1 MSPHTKRSAILPNA
15 SSFFPPPPTLSSFPS
30 PLSLHLQLFN
40 APAAAPPLLLS
51 IPPPQPPRP
60 YGRGSG
66 GKSQTRRAAFAARRS
81 PHGFPPPPRTFSP
94 HGFPHTIPSPKKDG
108 RPQKAAAL
116 SSKQQKNGART
127 PRLHPPPART
137 PSPLLPAPAA
147 NPVTTARPLGK
158 PRPPHPPKK
167 GMKKRRPPR
176 LFPATQLSAAPFTRH
191 HPKKGH
197 EKKAPT
203 APLPRHPTLRRP
215 FHPPSPQKR
224 A

>member
-176 LFPATQLSAAPFTRH
+176 LFPATQLSGAHRASSPPPNSPPPLSPAIT
-191 HPKKGH
+191 PKKGM
-197 EKKAPT
+197 KK
-203 APLPRHPTLRRP
+203 RRP
-215 FHPPSPQKR
+215 PRPSFQSAP
-224 A
+224 